1 MHKNFMAKIKI
12 VTDST
17 SSLPAAYSAQHD
29 IAVVQL
35 TYIFEGE
42 SYIEGTPEEWSD
54 FYQRFAVSKD
64 FPKTSQAGIHGFI
77 KAYEQALFQ
86 EGYDGVIC
94 MVVSGGVSGTY
105 NSAIQAA
112 RMVDEQRI
120 QVVDSLGGASSL
132 KMLVERTVARI
143 QKGMSLARLVECAQ
157 HDASHMKYQLTAATL
172 DYLQRSGRLSKA
184 MAMLGGALKILP
196 LVELVDGKMEVI
208 ERVRGGKGKVV
219 EKMIARM
226 PEKCVCIGV
235 THVLAYEDAQKIA
248 ERLEGM
254 YPGVPIRID
263 QANPSIGSHL
273 GPGAI
278 GIAALWEE

>member
-1 MHKNFMAKIKI
+1 MTKIKI

-35 TYIFEGE
+35 SYIFEGE
-42 SYIEGTPEEWSD
+42 SYNEGTPEEWSD
-54 FYQRFAVSKD
+54 FYRRFAVSKD
-64 FPKTSQAGIHGFI
+64 FPKTSQAGIHGFM
-77 KAYEQALFQ
+77 KVFEQALFQ

-105 NSAIQAA
+105 NSALQAS
-112 RMVDEQRI
+112 RMVDEQRVK
-120 QVVDSLGGASSL
+120 VVDSLGGASSL
-132 KMLVERTVARI
+132 KLLVERTVERRD
-143 QKGMSLARLVECAQ
+143 KGMSLEWLVDCAKR
-157 HDASHMKYQLTAATL
+157 DAAHIKYQLTAATL
-172 DYLQRSGRLSKA
+172 DYLQRSGRLSKG

-196 LVELVDGKMEVI
+196 LVELVDGKMEVT
-208 ERVRGGKGKVV
+208 ERVRGGIGKVV
-219 EKMIARM
+219 EKMIARL
-226 PEKCVCIGV
+226 PEKCTVLSV
-235 THVLAYEDAQKIA
+235 THVLAQEAAQKLA
-248 ERLEGM
+248 ERLKGM
-254 YPGVPIRID
+254 YPNVPIRID